1 MTTNNRIIYTKPGGI
16 DSLKLIEEPI
26 PVAGA
31 NEVLI
36 KVSAVGV
43 AYGDVLLR
51 VGVIPGFKFPVT
63 PGYDIVG
70 NIVAIGPGATK
81 FKAGDYVGSYCGTG
95 GYTTYICLL
104 ESKLVTVPDHLTP
117 AEAVVAILNYTT
129 AYELL
134 IKVAGLKAGDSALM
148 HGAAGGV
155 GTAVL
160 QLAKIYGIKIYGTV
174 STAKIPIV
182 EKEGGIPIDYTKK
195 DFVKEIKRLTG
206 KGVDAVFDPIS
217 GTHLF
222 RSDKVLNA
230 KGTLIW
236 FGASSTVAG
245 EGNPIL
251 KLIKSLIPY
260 LLLKLTPSG
269 KHYKLLTKTTGVNE
283 DIATMFKLLGER
295 KIKPIIAKIFPLK
308 EAAKAQT
315 MLEKE
320 RPVGKIILE
329 P

>member
-70 NIVAIGPGATK
+70 NIVATGPGATK

-104 ESKLVTVPDHLTP
+104 ESKLVAVPDHLPP

-182 EKEGGIPIDYTKK
+182 EKEGGIPIDYT
-195 DFVKEIKRLTG
+195 
-206 KGVDAVFDPIS
+206 
-217 GTHLF
+217 
-222 RSDKVLNA
+222 
-230 KGTLIW
+230 
-236 FGASSTVAG
+236 
-245 EGNPIL
+245 
-251 KLIKSLIPY
+251 
-260 LLLKLTPSG
+260 
-269 KHYKLLTKTTGVNE
+269 
-283 DIATMFKLLGER
+283 
-295 KIKPIIAKIFPLK
+295 
-308 EAAKAQT
+308 
-315 MLEKE
+315 
-320 RPVGKIILE
+320 
-329 P
+329 